1 MGQGNTIQFVGSLI
15 FFQDFLFVL
24 VCLFGQMESMDVTS
38 VLQEA
43 DAKCELNI
51 TSILTL
57 SHPLHCL
64 ICSKDIMIIVL
75 LLQVLGDGK
84 VDGWFIYVRVSVG
97 DRGGDHIFLFCV
109 LFLCC

>member
-1 MGQGNTIQFVGSLI
+1 
-15 FFQDFLFVL
+15 
-24 VCLFGQMESMDVTS
+24 MESMDVTS

-57 SHPLHCL
+57 LHPLHCL

-84 VDGWFIYVRVSVG
+84 VDGWFIYVRVLVG